1 MEKILDPVKREKLIA
16 ELKFCKLIKTT
27 FRKENEIYSFTS
39 TDAPTMM
46 VEVGR
51 LREIAFRAIG
61 AGSGNSLDIDEFDT
75 GELPYRQLI
84 VWNPRDKEIIGGYRY
99 AIGRK
104 YQKTPELLSMSHY
117 FRFSKKFIDNHL
129 PHSIELGR
137 AWINPLYQSATNER
151 RSIFAL
157 DNLWEGIGAI
167 IAENES
173 VKYLHGKIT
182 IPENYNL
189 AARITLCWF
198 MNHYFRTTTN
208 LMLPQNPVATPKV
221 IAVSGKA
228 IRGNDIETDFRN
240 ISSHIKSL
248 GIGVPPLIT
257 AYLRLAQKMVTFG
270 TTTNPELGNAFE
282 TGIMIA
288 VKDIYPEKYERYIKI
303 NTKSAL
309 SYAGVD

>member
-27 FRKENEIYSFTS
+27 FRKENEIYSFSS
-39 TDAPTMM
+39 TDAPTLM

-61 AGSGNSLDIDEFDT
+61 AGSGKSVDIDEFDT

-84 VWNPRDKEIIGGYRY
+84 VWNPRDKEIMGGYRY

-129 PHSIELGR
+129 PYSIELGR

-173 VKYLHGKIT
+173 IKYLHGKIT

-189 AARITLCWF
+189 AARIILCWF

-248 GIGVPPLIT
+248 GIAVPPLIT

-309 SYAGVD
+309 SYAGID

>member
-167 IAENES
+167 IAENEGI
-173 VKYLHGKIT
+173 KYLHGKIT
-182 IPENYNL
+182 IPEDYNMT
-189 AARITLCWF
+189 ARILLCWF
-198 MNHYFRTTTN
+198 MNHYFRSANN
-208 LMLPQNPVATPKV
+208 LMFPLTSADSPKV
-221 IAVSGKA
+221 MAISGKK
-228 IRGNDIETDFRN
+228 IKGNDIETDFKI

-248 GIGVPPLIT
+248 GIVIPPLIT
-257 AYLRLAQKMVTFG
+257 AYLRLSQKMVSFG

-288 VKDIYPEKYERYIKI
+288 IKDIYPEKYERYVKT
-303 NTKSAL
+303 NLKSTL
-309 SYAGVD
+309 SYSIID